1 MNNLME
7 IYKYFNNNS
16 QNITI
21 NYNFILVD
29 DFGNKI
35 KDNDTNINK
44 LEELFNYIKYNYKNY
59 KVIHDN
65 NILIITSDNN
75 KYTKFYKK
83 NNYLYVYTHTLFI

>member
-1 MNNLME
+1 ME